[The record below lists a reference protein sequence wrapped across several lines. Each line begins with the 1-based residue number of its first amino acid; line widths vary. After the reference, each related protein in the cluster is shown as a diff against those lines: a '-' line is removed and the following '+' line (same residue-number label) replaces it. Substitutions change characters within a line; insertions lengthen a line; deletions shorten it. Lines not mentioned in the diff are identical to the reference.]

1 MQVGKH
7 CWVLFPVN
15 KLIKTKPNQSG
26 LWISMWL
33 EGFFCRE
40 VAVIRPNVLQR
51 NGIMLL
57 LTIGSGVRKERVQK
71 YTEKG
76 GMQVLEKTI
85 THINR
90 PPRTPEGNVTRNDTV
105 SEYQIHSR
113 LLLPSS
119 KPSLKEPERLMVR
132 VFSSSDMQEFLIRL
146 SLQGSKETSWL
157 VRLLLRRPARLI

>member
-1 MQVGKH
+1 
-7 CWVLFPVN
+7 
-15 KLIKTKPNQSG
+15 
-26 LWISMWL
+26 MWL

-105 SEYQIHSR
+105 SEYQIHS
-113 LLLPSS
+113 L
-119 KPSLKEPERLMVR
+119 
-132 VFSSSDMQEFLIRL
+132 VFSYLPQSH
-146 SLQGSKETSWL
+146 
-157 VRLLLRRPARLI
+157 P